1 MAITSALLTNN
12 ASTTLASGITNVAT
26 SMTVAGGGG
35 AEFPNPGGSEYFY
48 ATLSNVA
55 GTVIEIVKCT
65 ARATDVFT
73 IVRGQDGTTGTAFNA
88 SDIVELRPIAELF
101 REKVD
106 SAGASTDNALVRHD
120 GTTGKIIQ
128 NSVVSLSDTGV
139 ANLPL
144 AAVPAAPAT
153 NTLNFFTKKRGGRMM
168 AVAQGPSGLDTSL
181 QGHLAFN
188 AISQWNPAG
197 NSTTITAI
205 GDAALTATGTATAAN
220 VATTNRHTYMKR
232 LEHLVTVAATTAV
245 AGFRATAA
253 KWGIGSATADSGGF
267 YFSCR
272 FGPATGVATTTHRC
286 FVGMANTTAAPTD
299 VEPSSITNMVGL
311 GYDAADT
318 NMQIMHRGAGAVTKI
333 DLGASFPV
341 PTADRT
347 KAYELVLFSKP
358 GTTQEVGYEVTDLA
372 TGAVAS
378 GLITTNMPTTA
389 TLLAPRLWMSVGG
402 TSSVIG
408 IALMNLYVESD
419 Y

>member
-1 MAITSALLTNN
+1 MAVSSALLTNN
-12 ASTTLASGITNVAT
+12 ASSTLAGSLTNVAT
-26 SMTVAGGGG
+26 SFSVAAGEG
-35 AEFPNPGGSEYFY
+35 ARFPNPGASEYFY
-48 ATLSNVA
+48 VTLSNTA
-55 GTVIEIVKCT
+55 GSSIEIVKCT

-88 SDIVELRPIAELF
+88 SDIVELRPIAALF

-106 SAGASTDNALVRHD
+106 GPSASTDNAIARFD
-120 GTTGKIIQ
+120 ATTGKILQ
-128 NSVVSLSDTGV
+128 DSVVLISDTGV
-139 ANLPL
+139 FTLPL
-144 AAVPAAPAT
+144 AATPAAAAADK
-153 NTLNFFTKKRGGRMM
+153 LNLFTRKRGGRMM
-168 AVAQGPSGLDTSL
+168 TTQMGPSGLDTSL
-181 QGHLAFN
+181 QPHNATN
-188 AISQWNPAG
+188 AISKWVAAG
-197 NSTTITAI
+197 NSTTIVAD
-205 GDAALTATGTATAAN
+205 GAAALIITGTATAAN

-232 LEHLVTVAATTAV
+232 IEALVTVAATTAV
-245 AGFRATAA
+245 AGWRGAA
-253 KWGIGSATADSGGF
+253 ALFGVGGAAAGDGGF
-267 YFSCR
+267 HFICR
-272 FGPATGVATTTHRC
+272 FGPATGVATTTHRL

-299 VEPSSITNMVGL
+299 VEPSTITNIVGV

-318 NMQIMHRGAGAVTKI
+318 NMQIMHRGTGAITKI

-347 KAYELVLFSKP
+347 KVYELVLFSKP

-378 GLITTNMPTTA
+378 GTITTNMPTTA

-408 IALMNLYVESD
+408 IALMGLYIETD